1 MVDIVDPFRQ
11 PSPTIVDPFSGV
23 AVADP
28 FAGAAAPDTSAA
40 QNVGVAARAAYPQA
54 TATGLGALVGSRF
67 GAPGARVGAALGPLA
82 LGLGDIAATGYNVAA
97 PYIGTPQVSTP
108 SELIQ
113 SGFERGGFGARP
125 QTPEQE
131 LLSAGVS
138 GGAGGAAQ
146 AAAFNVLARRL
157 GPTVARNVFAQLGQ
171 QPVVQAGAGAGAA
184 MAPAALREY
193 ADVEDPYALMASSL
207 VGAVLGGK
215 ATSAA
220 GNVGRAAVDL
230 PRMATTPTTT
240 EIRNQAQRAY
250 RQAEAAGV
258 TYDPAA
264 VTQFGDDLATTLRRE
279 GFDADLH
286 PKASA
291 ALRRIQEAG
300 QPAAPGA
307 AAAPVSFEDLDILRR
322 VARGARLST
331 DADERRIGRMI
342 IEKLDDFALRPPS
355 NAVVSGDE
363 KAAGTAIREARSL
376 WSRMSKSSEIEDLVE
391 NAKLSAQG
399 VGGRM
404 DEAIRA
410 QFASLA
416 RDINKGR
423 NPGFT
428 PEEVANIER
437 IAKGETMRFGT
448 RAVSALAPSSTLRG
462 LTTAATQAGGIA
474 LAANDP
480 YAAAFAIPTMAVGMG
495 ARGARNA
502 MAQIDAA
509 RLAAGVRRG
518 DVTAPFAARPVPLV
532 SPTLQQI
539 LYQTEPEPANA
550 FVR

>member
-1 MVDIVDPFRQ
+1 
-11 PSPTIVDPFSGV
+11 
-23 AVADP
+23 
-28 FAGAAAPDTSAA
+28 
-40 QNVGVAARAAYPQA
+40 
-54 TATGLGALVGSRF
+54 
-67 GAPGARVGAALGPLA
+67 
-82 LGLGDIAATGYNVAA
+82 
-97 PYIGTPQVSTP
+97 
-108 SELIQ
+108 
-113 SGFERGGFGARP
+113 
-125 QTPEQE
+125 
-131 LLSAGVS
+131 
-138 GGAGGAAQ
+138 
-146 AAAFNVLARRL
+146 
-157 GPTVARNVFAQLGQ
+157 
-171 QPVVQAGAGAGAA
+171 
-184 MAPAALREY
+184 MAPTALREY

-215 ATSAA
+215 STAAA

-264 VTQFGDDLATTLRRE
+264 VTQFGDDLATALRRE

-286 PKASA
+286 PKANA

-300 QPAAPGA
+300 QPT
-307 AAAPVSFEDLDILRR
+307 APVTFEDLDILRR

-342 IEKLDDFALRPPS
+342 IEKLDSFALRPPS
-355 NAVVSGDE
+355 GAVVSGDE
-363 KAAGTAIREARSL
+363 RAAGTAIREARSL

-399 VGGRM
+399 SGGRL

-416 RDINKGR
+416 RDIHKGR

-448 RAVSALAPSSTLRG
+448 AALSALAPSSSLRG
-462 LTTAATQAGGIA
+462 LTTAATQAGGMA

-480 YAAAFAIPTMAVGMG
+480 YAAAFAIPTMAAGMG

-518 DVTAPFAARPVPLV
+518 DVTAPFAARPVPLM

-539 LYQTEPEPANA
+539 LSQTEPEPANA
-550 FVR
+550 FAR